1 MSRLSE
7 NIIVRADPD
16 LKKQI
21 ELYARERMLTVSEL
35 TRLLLVG
42 VLGES
47 RA

>member
-1 MSRLSE
+1 MPRLTE

-16 LKKQI
+16 LKAQI
-21 ELYARERMLTVSEL
+21 EVYARERMLTVSEL

-42 VLGES
+42 VLGER